1 MHNKAGQ
8 TKFKIQVTI
17 ERMEIYVN
25 SSLYWINT
33 DMKRN
38 PKKQNTGHYFKKSIM

>member
-17 ERMEIYVN
+17 RKNGNLCQQFSILNNYRYE
-25 SSLYWINT
+25 
-33 DMKRN
+33 
-38 PKKQNTGHYFKKSIM
+38 KKSKETKYRSLF